1 MSTTFSAYDT
11 LVENLLLPQDI
22 REVVQTPF
30 LERGYPLDEWEGYDV
45 VGAKHVYLAAT
56 YNDQKIV
63 LLHLL
68 GEIIADYANFKD
80 VLLVANLFTRKS
92 VKSAGLF
99 FFARVKDLNPD
110 FNNTL
115 AVSLAEDYATIKAAH
130 FFHQGDIDSWR
141 AKPPPLQ
148 KKLVTSLLAL
158 DALLPP
164 RNGTGPEPRAL
175 SEIREKVIELLFQ
188 RYETAQEDPREF
200 FVSLRSELSW
210 PPAWEWEPKAHP
222 RASARDLV
230 HWLLKQG
237 SYPRGVKDGY
247 EPLGDLLCRLIPKMG
262 REQIDEM
269 YQIIV
274 RYQLVETDALRE
286 YKQYVKREFDVI
298 LPD

>member
-1 MSTTFSAYDT
+1 MSTTFDAYDT
-11 LVENLLLPQDI
+11 LVQNLLLPQDI
-22 REVVQTPF
+22 REVVETPF
-30 LERGYPLDEWEGYDV
+30 LERGCPLDEWEGYDV
-45 VGAKHVYLAAT
+45 VGNKHVYLAAT
-56 YNDQKIV
+56 YNDQKII

-68 GEIIADYANFKD
+68 GEVIADYANFKD

-130 FFHQGDIDSWR
+130 FFHQGDIDSWK

-158 DALLPP
+158 DALLPANGGP
-164 RNGTGPEPRAL
+164 RPPEVEMRD
-175 SEIREKVIELLFQ
+175 RVIALLFQ
-188 RYETAQEDPREF
+188 RYQAAQGDPREF

-210 PPAWEWEPKAHP
+210 PPAWDWEPSAQP
-222 RASARDLV
+222 RASARELV
-230 HWLLKQG
+230 LYLLQQG
-237 SYPRGVKDGY
+237 SYPRGVMDGY
-247 EPLGDLLCRLIPKMG
+247 KPLGDLLCRLIPSMG

-274 RYQLVETDALRE
+274 KYQLVENDALRE

>member
-1 MSTTFSAYDT
+1 MSTTFDAYDT
-11 LVENLLLPQDI
+11 LVQNLLLPQDI
-22 REVVQTPF
+22 REVVETPF
-30 LERGYPLDEWEGYDV
+30 LERGCPLDEWEGYDV
-45 VGAKHVYLAAT
+45 VGNKHVYLAAT
-56 YNDQKIV
+56 YNDQKII

-68 GEIIADYANFKD
+68 GEVIADYANFKD

-130 FFHQGDIDSWR
+130 FFHQGDVDSWK

-158 DALLPP
+158 DALLPANGGP
-164 RNGTGPEPRAL
+164 RPR
-175 SEIREKVIELLFQ
+175 EGEMRERVIAVLFQ
-188 RYETAQEDPREF
+188 RYQAAQGDPREF

-210 PPAWEWEPKAHP
+210 PPGWEWEPKAQP
-222 RASARDLV
+222 SASARDLV
-230 HWLLKQG
+230 LWLLRQG
-237 SYPRGVKDGY
+237 SYPRGVMDGY

-274 RYQLVETDALRE
+274 KYQLVETDALRE
-286 YKQYVKREFDVI
+286 YKQIVKRDFDVI